1 MTKLFPFLKWLPL
14 SGDKVRADLIAGITV
29 ALLLVPQSMAYA
41 ELAGLPARFG
51 LYAAIMPVA
60 LMALF
65 GNLHQISGGPTAM
78 TSIITA
84 SVLFPLTASLPPE
97 IREARYIELAIMLSI
112 VVGLCRLAMGLLK
125 LSSLVNLLSHPV
137 VAGFTNAAAI
147 VIALSQLPKLL
158 GISDI
163 KIQQEFMGL
172 IKSLSLFFSK
182 LNEIHPLSAC
192 LGIGSLLGLV
202 FLKKI
207 SKRIPWPLIIV
218 ALTCFISWR
227 LGIKREDLLVGT
239 IPASLPSL
247 SLPQFTG
254 DQNLWQLFIQLLPGA
269 LLITLIGFV
278 ETVSISKAIS
288 FKTRQPLNLDQEL
301 IGQGIG
307 SIAGGL
313 TQSYPVGSS
322 FTRSALNFSSG
333 AKTGLSNLFAVGT
346 VILVLLFLTPAL
358 YYLPKSTLAALIISS
373 TFGLI
378 DIEPIKASWKVM
390 RREGFVAVF
399 TFAATLLFAPS
410 IMDGF
415 LWGAGLSIIA
425 YLYRTMNPSI
435 QIHGWGADC
444 PVSLR
449 SRSKHIAAIRFRCA
463 IFFASVEAFEAAI
476 LKALSQS
483 PDIKYIIIQAQSIN
497 RIDASGEWGLRNLTK
512 TLKENNVR
520 MVFTGLPKEAYEMM
534 QSTGLD
540 ELIGRENFFIDG
552 PEAIRALHEE
562 VNDHQLNYMI

>member
-29 ALLLVPQSMAYA
+29 ALLLVPQSRAYA

-60 LMALF
+60 LIALF

-207 SKRIPWPLIIV
+207 S
-218 ALTCFISWR
+218 
-227 LGIKREDLLVGT
+227 
-239 IPASLPSL
+239 
-247 SLPQFTG
+247 
-254 DQNLWQLFIQLLPGA
+254 
-269 LLITLIGFV
+269 
-278 ETVSISKAIS
+278 
-288 FKTRQPLNLDQEL
+288 
-301 IGQGIG
+301 
-307 SIAGGL
+307 
-313 TQSYPVGSS
+313 
-322 FTRSALNFSSG
+322 
-333 AKTGLSNLFAVGT
+333 
-346 VILVLLFLTPAL
+346 
-358 YYLPKSTLAALIISS
+358 
-373 TFGLI
+373 
-378 DIEPIKASWKVM
+378 
-390 RREGFVAVF
+390 
-399 TFAATLLFAPS
+399 
-410 IMDGF
+410 
-415 LWGAGLSIIA
+415 
-425 YLYRTMNPSI
+425 
-435 QIHGWGADC
+435 
-444 PVSLR
+444 
-449 SRSKHIAAIRFRCA
+449 
-463 IFFASVEAFEAAI
+463 
-476 LKALSQS
+476 
-483 PDIKYIIIQAQSIN
+483 
-497 RIDASGEWGLRNLTK
+497 
-512 TLKENNVR
+512 
-520 MVFTGLPKEAYEMM
+520 
-534 QSTGLD
+534 
-540 ELIGRENFFIDG
+540 
-552 PEAIRALHEE
+552 
-562 VNDHQLNYMI
+562 